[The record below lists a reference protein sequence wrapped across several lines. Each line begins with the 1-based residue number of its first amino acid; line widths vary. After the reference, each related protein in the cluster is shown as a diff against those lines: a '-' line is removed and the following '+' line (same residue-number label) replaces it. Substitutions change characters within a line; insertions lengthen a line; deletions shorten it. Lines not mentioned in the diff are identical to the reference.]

1 MAEVSSNI
9 FGTGQ
14 DPHEVLARVFG
25 HSGFRGLQE
34 EIVAHIADSGDALVL
49 MPTGGGK
56 SICYQ
61 VPALCRPG
69 MGVVV
74 SPLIALME
82 DQVSQLRQA
91 GVRAVALTSNLGR
104 DEFHAARRAI
114 DQGEL
119 DILYVSP
126 ERLLTDSL
134 LEQLDRSQIALFA
147 IDEAHCVSQWGHDFR
162 TEYRKLALLADR
174 FASVPRIAL
183 TATADDVTRRDII
196 HQLRLEQAHVFIAS
210 FNRPNIHY
218 RVRVKDNPKRQVLDF
233 IKTGHRGEAGI
244 VYAMSRKSVD
254 RMTTYLEKEGI
265 RALPYHAGLDAR
277 TRTRNHE
284 RFIMEDGVVI
294 VATIAFGMGIDKPDV
309 RFVAHMDMPKSFE
322 AYYQETG
329 RAGRD
334 GLPADA
340 FMVYGLQDLALLR
353 SLMEESTAP
362 DEVRRIEHRKLE
374 ALLGYCET
382 ARCRRQVLLE
392 YFGEQIDPCG
402 NCDTCLEPVEVID
415 ATRETRL
422 ALSAIHRCGESFG
435 TRHIVDV
442 LVGKITEKA
451 RRFGHDRLKVFGMGT
466 DLNDRQWLGILR
478 QLVALGMI
486 RVDLENHSVL
496 RLGPGERVV
505 SVLRGEASVSLRKE
519 AGRPARKLK
528 AERKVAD
535 AFVMSSAEDLALFDR
550 LRAKRFQIAKAQN
563 VPAYIVFNDA
573 TLVELVRHRPS
584 SKAEFAEISGVGESK
599 LKRYGQTFLEVI
611 AAKS

>member
-1 MAEVSSNI
+1 MSELFSKPVPDQEN
-9 FGTGQ
+9 
-14 DPHEVLARVFG
+14 PHEVLARVFG
-25 HSGFRGLQE
+25 HAGFRGLQE
-34 EIVAHIADSGDALVL
+34 EIVTHIVGSGDALVL

-82 DQVSQLRQA
+82 DQVAQLRQS

-104 DEFHAARRAI
+104 TESQAARRAI
-114 DQGEL
+114 DAGEL

-134 LEQLDRSQIALFA
+134 LEQLDRSEIAVFA

-162 TEYRKLALLADR
+162 TEYRKLAMLAER
-174 FASVPRIAL
+174 FPSVPRIAL
-183 TATADDVTRRDII
+183 TATADEVTRRDIAA
-196 HQLRLEQAHVFIAS
+196 QLRLEHARVFIAS

-218 RVRVKDNPKRQVLDF
+218 RVRAKDNPKRQVLDF
-233 IKTGHRGEAGI
+233 IKTAHPGEAGI

-254 RMTTYLEKEGI
+254 RMAVYLENEGI
-265 RALPYHAGLDAR
+265 RALPYHAGLDAQ
-277 TRTRNHE
+277 TRTRNHQ
-284 RFIMEDGVVI
+284 RFIMEDGVVV

-334 GLPADA
+334 GLAADA

-353 SLMEESTAP
+353 GLMEESTAP
-362 DEVRRIEHRKLE
+362 DAVRRVEHKKLE

-415 ATRETRL
+415 ASRETRL

-442 LVGKITEKA
+442 LVGKTTEKVQ
-451 RRFGHDRLKVFGMGT
+451 RFRHDRLNVFAMGNH
-466 DLNDRQWLGILR
+466 LNNRQWQGILR

-496 RLGPGERVV
+496 RLGPRDRVMP
-505 SVLRGEASVSLRKE
+505 VLREEASVSLRRE
-519 AGRPARKLK
+519 EEGPARKAK
-528 AERKVAD
+528 PERKA
-535 AFVMSSAEDLALFDR
+535 AISFEISSLSDRALFEALRSQR
-550 LRAKRFQIAKAQN
+550 LKIAQAQN
-563 VPAYIVFNDA
+563 LPAYIVFNDA
-573 TLVELVRHRPS
+573 TLVEFVRHRPRS
-584 SKAEFAEISGVGESK
+584 EAEFAAISGVGKAK
-599 LKRYGQTFLEVI
+599 LERYGKTFLEVI
-611 AAKS
+611 ATQG